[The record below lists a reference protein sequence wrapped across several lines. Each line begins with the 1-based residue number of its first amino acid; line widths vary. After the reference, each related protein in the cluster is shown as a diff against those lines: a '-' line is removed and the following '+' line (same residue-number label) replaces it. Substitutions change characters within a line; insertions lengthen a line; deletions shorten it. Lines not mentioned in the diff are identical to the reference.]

1 MVYHNGIPCGL
12 CLIFKN
18 TKGII
23 VKIKSKQEKVRET
36 TGNLEKLVERFF
48 RTDNNDENTK
58 NNLMNLIYPEFK
70 KILGA
75 ARRRFHFQEADHENI
90 VSSVLVAF
98 LRGTIKLS
106 VRFDGNKGS
115 LSNWLFMLYYRNASD
130 FFENKVQHS
139 AISLSQVGEN
149 HRSFAI
155 DSLAEANVFYK
166 DSLRGS
172 LAFADKQF
180 SNLEAYVWKRTI
192 DDASLDD
199 LMLETGF
206 SKPYLSKIRYKVSL
220 ACQCFF
226 MPA

>member
-1 MVYHNGIPCGL
+1 MYTLCCL

-36 TGNLEKLVERFF
+36 TGNLEKLVELFF
-48 RTDNNDENTK
+48 RATDNNDENTK
-58 NNLMNLIYPEFK
+58 NNLMNLIYPEFR

-115 LSNWLFMLYYRNASD
+115 LSNFFFMLYFRKASD
-130 FFENKVQHS
+130 FLETKAQHNEITGF
-139 AISLSQVGEN
+139 ADN
-149 HRSFAI
+149 HRIFAI
-155 DSLAEANVFYK
+155 ESLAETNVFYK